1 MARRDPSPYETL
13 ETAFG
18 LLTSGPEPL
27 SLDGR
32 LVGHGLPPRA
42 IPLDEL
48 RGMLLHPS
56 VAFAARDAAVAE
68 LARRARRDRG
78 AAMVGLAGVLLPG
91 LRRLACAGA
100 LAVVLVA
107 LLAAPAL
114 AQAADPTLSGVI
126 DRIRNLLVGLLAGL
140 ATLFLTVGGVRYLL
154 AGGDPG
160 QVEKAKITLKSAA
173 IGYALAALA
182 TPLVGLLKYVVG
194 A

>member
-1 MARRDPSPYETL
+1 MSHALLRR
-13 ETAFG
+13 
-18 LLTSGPEPL
+18 
-27 SLDGR
+27 
-32 LVGHGLPPRA
+32 
-42 IPLDEL
+42 
-48 RGMLLHPS
+48 
-56 VAFAARDAAVAE
+56 
-68 LARRARRDRG
+68 
-78 AAMVGLAGVLLPG
+78 
-91 LRRLACAGA
+91 LRRLAGAGA

-107 LLAAPAL
+107 VAATPAL
-114 AQAADPTLSGVI
+114 AQADPTLSGVI

-140 ATLFLTVGGVRYLL
+140 ATLFLTVGGVRYLF

>member
-1 MARRDPSPYETL
+1 VISRP
-13 ETAFG
+13 
-18 LLTSGPEPL
+18 
-27 SLDGR
+27 
-32 LVGHGLPPRA
+32 V
-42 IPLDEL
+42 
-48 RGMLLHPS
+48 
-56 VAFAARDAAVAE
+56 
-68 LARRARRDRG
+68 
-78 AAMVGLAGVLLPG
+78 
-91 LRRLACAGA
+91 LRRLHRLAVAGA

-107 LLAAPAL
+107 LAATPAL

-126 DRIRNLLVGLLAGL
+126 DRLRNLLVGLLAGL
-140 ATLFLTVGGVRYLL
+140 ATLFLTVGGVRYLF

>member
-1 MARRDPSPYETL
+1 MSQ
-13 ETAFG
+13 
-18 LLTSGPEPL
+18 
-27 SLDGR
+27 
-32 LVGHGLPPRA
+32 
-42 IPLDEL
+42 
-48 RGMLLHPS
+48 
-56 VAFAARDAAVAE
+56 
-68 LARRARRDRG
+68 
-78 AAMVGLAGVLLPG
+78 AM
-91 LRRLACAGA
+91 LRRLHRLAGAGA

-107 LLAAPAL
+107 LLASPAL

-126 DRIRNLLVGLLAGL
+126 DRIRNLLIGLLAGL
-140 ATLFLTVGGVRYLL
+140 ATLFLTVGGVRYLF

>member
-1 MARRDPSPYETL
+1 MSEAMLRR
-13 ETAFG
+13 
-18 LLTSGPEPL
+18 
-27 SLDGR
+27 
-32 LVGHGLPPRA
+32 
-42 IPLDEL
+42 
-48 RGMLLHPS
+48 
-56 VAFAARDAAVAE
+56 
-68 LARRARRDRG
+68 
-78 AAMVGLAGVLLPG
+78 
-91 LRRLACAGA
+91 LRRLASASAG
-100 LAVVLVA
+100 AVVLVA
-107 LLAAPAL
+107 LAATPAL

-140 ATLFLTVGGVRYLL
+140 ATLFLTVGGVRYLF

>member
-1 MARRDPSPYETL
+1 MSHVMLRR
-13 ETAFG
+13 
-18 LLTSGPEPL
+18 
-27 SLDGR
+27 
-32 LVGHGLPPRA
+32 
-42 IPLDEL
+42 
-48 RGMLLHPS
+48 
-56 VAFAARDAAVAE
+56 
-68 LARRARRDRG
+68 
-78 AAMVGLAGVLLPG
+78 
-91 LRRLACAGA
+91 LRRLADAGA

-107 LLAAPAL
+107 VAATPAL

-126 DRIRNLLVGLLAGL
+126 DRLRNLLVGLLAGL
-140 ATLFLTVGGVRYLL
+140 ATLFLTVGGVRYLF

>member
-1 MARRDPSPYETL
+1 MS
-13 ETAFG
+13 
-18 LLTSGPEPL
+18 
-27 SLDGR
+27 
-32 LVGHGLPPRA
+32 H
-42 IPLDEL
+42 
-48 RGMLLHPS
+48 
-56 VAFAARDAAVAE
+56 
-68 LARRARRDRG
+68 
-78 AAMVGLAGVLLPG
+78 AM
-91 LRRLACAGA
+91 LRRLRRLVPAGA
-100 LAVVLVA
+100 LAIVLVA

-140 ATLFLTVGGVRYLL
+140 ATLFLTVGGVRYLF

-160 QVEKAKITLKSAA
+160 QVEKAKVTLKSAA

>member
-1 MARRDPSPYETL
+1 MSHAMLRR
-13 ETAFG
+13 
-18 LLTSGPEPL
+18 
-27 SLDGR
+27 
-32 LVGHGLPPRA
+32 
-42 IPLDEL
+42 
-48 RGMLLHPS
+48 
-56 VAFAARDAAVAE
+56 
-68 LARRARRDRG
+68 
-78 AAMVGLAGVLLPG
+78 
-91 LRRLACAGA
+91 LRRLAPAGA

-107 LLAAPAL
+107 VAATPAL

-126 DRIRNLLVGLLAGL
+126 DRLRNLLVGLLAGL
-140 ATLFLTVGGVRYLL
+140 ATLFLTVGGVRYPF

>member
-1 MARRDPSPYETL
+1 MSQATLRR
-13 ETAFG
+13 
-18 LLTSGPEPL
+18 
-27 SLDGR
+27 
-32 LVGHGLPPRA
+32 
-42 IPLDEL
+42 
-48 RGMLLHPS
+48 
-56 VAFAARDAAVAE
+56 
-68 LARRARRDRG
+68 
-78 AAMVGLAGVLLPG
+78 

-107 LLAAPAL
+107 LLVTPAL

-140 ATLFLTVGGVRYLL
+140 ATLFLTVGGVRYLF

>member
-1 MARRDPSPYETL
+1 MS
-13 ETAFG
+13 
-18 LLTSGPEPL
+18 
-27 SLDGR
+27 
-32 LVGHGLPPRA
+32 RA
-42 IPLDEL
+42 ML
-48 RGMLLHPS
+48 RH
-56 VAFAARDAAVAE
+56 
-68 LARRARRDRG
+68 
-78 AAMVGLAGVLLPG
+78 
-91 LRRLACAGA
+91 LRRLAPAGS

-107 LLAAPAL
+107 LLATPAL

-126 DRIRNLLVGLLAGL
+126 DRLRNLLVGLLAGL
-140 ATLFLTVGGVRYLL
+140 ATLFLTVGGVRYLF

>member
-1 MARRDPSPYETL
+1 MSHAMLRR
-13 ETAFG
+13 
-18 LLTSGPEPL
+18 
-27 SLDGR
+27 
-32 LVGHGLPPRA
+32 
-42 IPLDEL
+42 
-48 RGMLLHPS
+48 
-56 VAFAARDAAVAE
+56 
-68 LARRARRDRG
+68 
-78 AAMVGLAGVLLPG
+78 
-91 LRRLACAGA
+91 LRRLAGAGV

-107 LLAAPAL
+107 LLVSPAL
-114 AQAADPTLSGVI
+114 AQATDPTLSGVI

-140 ATLFLTVGGVRYLL
+140 ATLFLTVGGVRYLF

>member
-1 MARRDPSPYETL
+1 MSHAL
-13 ETAFG
+13 
-18 LLTSGPEPL
+18 
-27 SLDGR
+27 
-32 LVGHGLPPRA
+32 
-42 IPLDEL
+42 
-48 RGMLLHPS
+48 
-56 VAFAARDAAVAE
+56 
-68 LARRARRDRG
+68 
-78 AAMVGLAGVLLPG
+78 
-91 LRRLACAGA
+91 LRRLRWLICAGA

-107 LLAAPAL
+107 MAATPAL

-126 DRIRNLLVGLLAGL
+126 DRLRNLLVGLLAGL
-140 ATLFLTVGGVRYLL
+140 ATLFLTVGGVRYLF

>member
-1 MARRDPSPYETL
+1 MSQAMLRR
-13 ETAFG
+13 
-18 LLTSGPEPL
+18 
-27 SLDGR
+27 
-32 LVGHGLPPRA
+32 
-42 IPLDEL
+42 
-48 RGMLLHPS
+48 
-56 VAFAARDAAVAE
+56 
-68 LARRARRDRG
+68 
-78 AAMVGLAGVLLPG
+78 
-91 LRRLACAGA
+91 LRRLADAGA

-107 LLAAPAL
+107 VAATPAL

-126 DRIRNLLVGLLAGL
+126 DRVRNLLVGLLAGL
-140 ATLFLTVGGVRYLL
+140 ATLFLTVGGVRYLF

>member
-1 MARRDPSPYETL
+1 VISRP
-13 ETAFG
+13 
-18 LLTSGPEPL
+18 
-27 SLDGR
+27 
-32 LVGHGLPPRA
+32 
-42 IPLDEL
+42 
-48 RGMLLHPS
+48 
-56 VAFAARDAAVAE
+56 
-68 LARRARRDRG
+68 
-78 AAMVGLAGVLLPG
+78 VLWR
-91 LRRLACAGA
+91 LRRLAPAGA

-107 LLAAPAL
+107 VAATPAL

-140 ATLFLTVGGVRYLL
+140 ATLFLTVGGVRYLF

>member
-1 MARRDPSPYETL
+1 MSQAMLRR
-13 ETAFG
+13 
-18 LLTSGPEPL
+18 
-27 SLDGR
+27 
-32 LVGHGLPPRA
+32 
-42 IPLDEL
+42 
-48 RGMLLHPS
+48 
-56 VAFAARDAAVAE
+56 
-68 LARRARRDRG
+68 
-78 AAMVGLAGVLLPG
+78 
-91 LRRLACAGA
+91 LRRLARAGA

-107 LLAAPAL
+107 LLVALLVTPAL

-140 ATLFLTVGGVRYLL
+140 ATLFLTVGGVRYLF

>member
-1 MARRDPSPYETL
+1 MS
-13 ETAFG
+13 
-18 LLTSGPEPL
+18 
-27 SLDGR
+27 
-32 LVGHGLPPRA
+32 RA
-42 IPLDEL
+42 
-48 RGMLLHPS
+48 
-56 VAFAARDAAVAE
+56 
-68 LARRARRDRG
+68 
-78 AAMVGLAGVLLPG
+78 VLCR
-91 LRRLACAGA
+91 LRRLAPAAA

-107 LLAAPAL
+107 LAATPAL

-140 ATLFLTVGGVRYLL
+140 ATLFLTVGGVRYLF